1 MDDKTSIAIITGLST
16 SLITILA
23 TKIFDIFINKKQHR
37 YNIEKAFFEK
47 KVSAAEIIVSQLTVL
62 SGALFHTTLL
72 FERLKNKDYFSDDD
86 EIEQSID
93 ENLEK
98 NIAKQIKTADNSVFL
113 IANSLTLYF
122 DIEEDESLKFKL
134 SRAIHNNMGLIGEK
148 LNAVDDAYD
157 DYLKVAGTNEEKNAA
172 QKFIFF
178 QNEYKNQIQIVLD
191 LYTALNN
198 EMSKVV
204 KGIRKE
210 MKKYEVK

>member
-1 MDDKTSIAIITGLST
+1 M
-16 SLITILA
+16 
-23 TKIFDIFINKKQHR
+23 
-37 YNIEKAFFEK
+37 
-47 KVSAAEIIVSQLTVL
+47 
-62 SGALFHTTLL
+62 
-72 FERLKNKDYFSDDD
+72 FERLKNKDYFSDDN
-86 EIEQSID
+86 EMEQSVD

-98 NIAKQIKTADNSVFL
+98 NIASQMKTADNSVFL

-134 SRAIHNNMGLIGEK
+134 SKALHNNMSLIGEK
-148 LNAVDDAYD
+148 LKAADDAYD
-157 DYLKVAGTNEEKNAA
+157 EFLKVAGTNEEENAA

-178 QNEYKNQIQIVLD
+178 QNEYKKQIQIVLD

-210 MKKYEVK
+210 MKKYEIK

>member
-1 MDDKTSIAIITGLST
+1 MDDKTSIAIIIGLLS
-16 SLITILA
+16 SLITLLA
-23 TKIFDIFINKKQHR
+23 TKIFDIFISKKQHR

-62 SGALFHTTLL
+62 SGALFHCTLL
-72 FERLKNKDYFSDDD
+72 FERLKNKDYFADEN
-86 EIEQSID
+86 EIEQSVD

-98 NIAKQIKTADNSVFL
+98 NIASQIKMADNSVFL

-134 SRAIHNNMGLIGEK
+134 SKALHNNMGLIGEK
-148 LNAVDDAYD
+148 LKAVDDAYD
-157 DYLKVAGTNEEKNAA
+157 DFLNVAGTTEEENAA
-172 QKFIFF
+172 QRFLLFH
-178 QNEYKNQIQIVLD
+178 NDYKGQIQIVLD
-191 LYTALNN
+191 LYTSLNN

-210 MKKYEVK
+210 MKKYEVQ